1 MQGDG
6 DVILVVFALVMVT
19 LESNCEGKIRISERF
34 DTFINTEKKIESSTL
49 GVQSILTKF
58 QFNLSGKC
66 NEILS

>member
-6 DVILVVFALVMVT
+6 DVILVVFALVLMT

-49 GVQSILTKF
+49 QSILTKF

>member
-1 MQGDG
+1 M
-6 DVILVVFALVMVT
+6 T